1 MDIDVE
7 ELKEAIEWLESYL
20 YDDASL
26 SDKKIEKI
34 HDLLADIVD
43 SVEEE

>member
-1 MDIDVE
+1 MNIDVE
-7 ELKEAIEWLESYL
+7 ELKEYIEYLDAYL

-34 HDLLADIVD
+34 RDILSDIV
-43 SVEEE
+43 EELEG